1 MNPRRSLL
9 STNYGRFVLIAR
21 MLHQYGVLIELNFR
35 QRNRHQQVRSCQA
48 TDRVDGVIAVQP
60 RCPVDQRLRP
70 PKRHPPVGVDDLK
83 YFRKT
88 FQGVCGLSP
97 SDYARQHGEPLKST

>member
-1 MNPRRSLL
+1 
-9 STNYGRFVLIAR
+9 
-21 MLHQYGVLIELNFR
+21 MLRQYGVFVKLNLIE
-35 QRNRHQQVRSCQA
+35 RNRHQQVRSCQA

-60 RCPVDQRLRP
+60 RCPVDQRLRSR
-70 PKRHPPVGVDDLK
+70 KRHPPVGFDDPR

-88 FQGVCGLSP
+88 FQSVYGLSP